1 MRIGLLI
8 DTYKP
13 VTNGVTNFV
22 SLHKRALAAAGHEPW
37 VITFGHTH
45 YRDIEPNVLRSRGLP
60 LGTTGYYASAGFSQ
74 AVRQLLPTLDILH
87 VHHPFVS
94 GTLAARLS
102 QRHGIPMVFTNHTRY
117 DLYTT
122 EHLRQL
128 PPGPVDAV
136 LSSFFEWYTRY
147 CQVVIAP
154 SAGIRSVLEKWH
166 VQCPVEVIPNGIE
179 LAPFDN
185 PPWQSTRAD
194 EGIPPDAVVAIFVG
208 RMAPEKN
215 VEFLLRA
222 FAAAQQDV
230 PEAFLLIVGGGP
242 DLRRYQAATESLGI
256 AGHVRFTGAMPYT
269 RVPGYLALADFFVTA
284 SITEVH
290 PLTVLEAMAAGRP
303 VLGIDSPGVSDT
315 VVENVNGFVVGNN
328 LPALAGNMVRLLR
341 DATLR
346 ARLAE
351 GAVRTAQQYDI
362 QRTLQR
368 HLTLYEQVLCQT
380 QDSTKHQDQ

>member
-1 MRIGLLI
+1 MRIGLLV
-8 DTYKP
+8 DAYKP

-22 SLHKRALAAAGHEPW
+22 SLHKRALAGAGHEPW
-37 VITFGHTH
+37 VITFGHNN
-45 YRDIEPNVLRSRGLP
+45 YRDNEPNVLRSRGLP
-60 LGTTGYYASAGFSQ
+60 LGTTGYYASAGYSQ

-94 GTLAARLS
+94 GTLATRLS

-128 PPGPVDAV
+128 PPGPVDTV

-179 LAPFDN
+179 LEPFAN
-185 PPWQSTRAD
+185 PPWQSTRAA
-194 EGIPPDAVVAIFVG
+194 EGIPVDAVVGIFIG

-215 VEFLLRA
+215 VEFLLQA
-222 FAAAQQDV
+222 FAAAQQEVAD
-230 PEAFLLIVGGGP
+230 AFLLIVGGGP
-242 DLRRYQAATESLGI
+242 ELRRYQATAEALRI
-256 AGHVRFTGAMPYT
+256 AERVRFTGAMPYT

-290 PLTVLEAMAAGRP
+290 PLTVLEAMAAHRP
-303 VLGIDSPGVSDT
+303 VLGIDSPGISDT
-315 VVENVNGFVVGNN
+315 IIDDVNGFVVGHN

-341 DATLR
+341 DAALR
-346 ARLAE
+346 ARLAD
-351 GAVRTAQQYDI
+351 GAARTAHQYDI
-362 QRTLQR
+362 QHTLQR
-368 HLTLYEQVLCQT
+368 HLALYDQVLAT
-380 QDSTKHQDQ
+380 AT